1 MQLVSKI
8 TIATFDFKIHLTV
21 NKLLHV
27 AECNIGNIFLVYHI
41 LLLFQPPKGS
51 WNKLQNMSNSENI
64 SHIKLGTQR

>member
-8 TIATFDFKIHLTV
+8 TIATFDLKIHLTV

-27 AECNIGNIFLVYHI
+27 AECSIGNIFLVCHI

-51 WNKLQNMSNSENI
+51 
-64 SHIKLGTQR
+64 